1 MLTVQGEVT
10 LSMIFKDNIEGFK
23 QKIEC
28 KKSQRRAP
36 VAKPWLQV
44 SFFVHRF
51 CRKPGK
57 LKVPSWTRRLGL
69 CNYTSSISIYT
80 LYGLK

>member
-28 KKSQRRAP
+28 KKSRRRAP

-44 SFFVHRF
+44 SFLFIDFVES
-51 CRKPGK
+51 PGN
-57 LKVPSWTRRLGL
+57 LRCPRVHAGTACATILPPFPYIHSMV
-69 CNYTSSISIYT
+69 
-80 LYGLK
+80 